1 MDNRFYSQRRK
12 SPQMARPCILAPC
25 GEGGDLQNQKIYPT
39 DDDRKVLGKLTPFEL
54 KMMIRSDLQ
63 AKDSIQ

>member
-1 MDNRFYSQRRK
+1 
-12 SPQMARPCILAPC
+12 MARPCILAPC